1 MHCEEFD
8 YEMCCATPVK
18 HTTEPAKVLTELP
31 TDMPAEL
38 LTDMTAELA
47 NRQADK
53 KHTAILQDWQCAATI
68 NISDMQKDKPDKDIT
83 TATSAHPGVQDQGC
97 SMQDSESARVHNPS
111 SGLKHIS
118 MRVQRAR
125 QTATTDKPAVDL
137 MPFNLPTV
145 KPYFLQ
151 SPQAQQD
158 AEAVLQNQRAR
169 ALKEL
174 QKIKF
179 QQAWLQHCLQHQE
192 ASLKVSRAS
201 ATTTESACACTAT
214 APQQPQHEAQD
225 RTSR

>member
-1 MHCEEFD
+1 M
-8 YEMCCATPVK
+8 
-18 HTTEPAKVLTELP
+18 LT
-31 TDMPAEL
+31 EL
-38 LTDMTAELA
+38 LTDITTKLA
-47 NRQADK
+47 DGLADEK
-53 KHTAILQDWQCAATI
+53 CTGILQEWQRAATR
-68 NISDMQKDKPDKDIT
+68 NVSDMQKDKPQPDKDIT
-83 TATSAHPGVQDQGC
+83 TATSPHPGVQDQGC

>member
-31 TDMPAEL
+31 ADMPAEL

-97 SMQDSESARVHNPS
+97 RMQDFELMCVHGPWQ
-111 SGLKHIS
+111 GLMHVNVC
-118 MRVQRAR
+118 MQRAK
-125 QTATTDKPAVDL
+125 QTATANGPAVDL
-137 MPFNLPTV
+137 IP
-145 KPYFLQ
+145 
-151 SPQAQQD
+151 
-158 AEAVLQNQRAR
+158 
-169 ALKEL
+169 
-174 QKIKF
+174 
-179 QQAWLQHCLQHQE
+179 
-192 ASLKVSRAS
+192 
-201 ATTTESACACTAT
+201 
-214 APQQPQHEAQD
+214 
-225 RTSR
+225 